1 MAKLRTKTG
10 FSKILQYKRKCDKY
24 HIKETK
30 LEIACENQETKTFS
44 KCVGNNNKMYESKI
58 SMKIDQNT
66 LKKEHD
72 EKKREM
78 VDTITL
84 WGFGSKMQKL
94 HSRK

>member
-1 MAKLRTKTG
+1 
-10 FSKILQYKRKCDKY
+10 
-24 HIKETK
+24 
-30 LEIACENQETKTFS
+30 
-44 KCVGNNNKMYESKI
+44 MYESKI